1 MPLVNTRELLLDA
14 QAHGYAVGAFNV
26 ENMEMMQA
34 AIRAAEQEGA
44 PIILQTTPTTVK
56 YGGTALFAAMARAL
70 AQASPIFRSVF
81 IWITATALS
90 CVPARRGMAIPAL

>member
-34 AIRAAEQEGA
+34 AIHAAEQEGA

-56 YGGTALFAAMARAL
+56 YGGTALFASMARAL
-70 AQASPIFRSVF
+70 AQASPAVSQF

>member
-34 AIRAAEQEGA
+34 AIHAAEQEGA
-44 PIILQTTPTTVK
+44 PIILQTTPTTVNTEVRHCLLQWR
-56 YGGTALFAAMARAL
+56 GRLRRRARRMS
-70 AQASPIFRSVF
+70 QS

>member
-1 MPLVNTRELLLDA
+1 MLWA
-14 QAHGYAVGAFNV
+14 AFNV

-56 YGGTALFAAMARAL
+56 YGGTALFAAMAPAL
-70 AQASPIFRSVF
+70 GAGSPADDRNPL
-81 IWITATALS
+81 ITATALS
-90 CVPARRGMAIPAL
+90 

>member
-70 AQASPIFRSVF
+70 AQASRRMSQS